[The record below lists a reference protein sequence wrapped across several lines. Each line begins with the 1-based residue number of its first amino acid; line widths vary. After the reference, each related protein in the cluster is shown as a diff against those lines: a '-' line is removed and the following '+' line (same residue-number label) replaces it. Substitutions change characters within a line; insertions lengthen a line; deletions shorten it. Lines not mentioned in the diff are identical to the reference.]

1 MTREQMIERIIKCAK
16 YYVEHRST
24 VRVVGKQFGLSK
36 SQVHINLTM
45 HLKKIDKDLYYDV
58 RKIMNKNK
66 RERHLRGGLATKRKY
81 YLLKTTD

>member
-1 MTREQMIERIIKCAK
+1 MTREQITERIIKCAK
-16 YYVEHRST
+16 YYVEHQST

-36 SQVHINLTM
+36 SQVHINLTV
-45 HLKKIDKDLYYDV
+45 HLKKIDKDLYYAV